1 VDASFPVFDR
11 SIAAAPVG
19 LAARP
24 CRPVEPLEVAEVVV
38 GVSGARQN
46 ATVAVATG
54 GRLIA
59 CCEQERITRVRS
71 EGLRP
76 GILPAEALRAA
87 LGNGQTGQAG
97 AVTFVAAEPGV
108 VLPAVVS
115 QVSVDHHF
123 AHAATAALTSPFPA
137 AAVLVCDQHSNPP
150 VTVWSWDG
158 QRLGKTDWPWAG
170 EGFAD
175 LYSQCAELFGFGVRG
190 AHRLEALARLNGSDA
205 HDALESLIHYTGTGL
220 VARRDWASTVARS
233 LANAGGVVGS
243 ALSASIAGSFQ
254 RSLGDALVA
263 LVLDIRRRLPY
274 ENLCLGGGLFYNTY
288 LNTRIVE
295 SGAFTRVFV
304 PLNPGNAGV
313 AVGAALAR
321 SQGAV
326 LHSAPVSPFLGPQFT
341 MEEVKATLDNCKLAY
356 EYHSEEEIVR
366 IAVRELSRG
375 ALVGWFQ
382 GRMEWAH
389 RSLGHR
395 SILANPFLPYVLE
408 NLNAYLKQR
417 EPYRTYG
424 LSVCEEEASRHFD
437 VCAPSRSM
445 ELEYTLR
452 DPQIYRH
459 VLPEGVR
466 TLRVQTLSP
475 DAGLFRELH
484 QAFGRV
490 ASGGVLVNTSFNGL
504 HEPIVCTPRDAVRVF
519 YGTGLDLLV
528 LGQFVIRK

>member
-1 VDASFPVFDR
+1 VDAFRVFHP
-11 SIAAAPVG
+11 SISAAPVG
-19 LAARP
+19 LASRP
-24 CRPVEPLEVAEVVV
+24 CRRVEPAQAAEVVV
-38 GVSGARQN
+38 GVSGVQQN

-59 CCEQERITRVRS
+59 CCEQERISRVRS

-76 GILPAEALRAA
+76 GTLPAEALRAA

-108 VLPAVVS
+108 VLPSAVS

-123 AHAATAALTSPFPA
+123 AHAATAALTSPFTA
-137 AAVLVCDQHSNPP
+137 AAVLVCDQHGNPP
-150 VTVWSWDG
+150 VSVWSWDG
-158 QRLGKTDWPWAG
+158 GRLGNVEWPWAG
-170 EGFAD
+170 EGFAA
-175 LYSQCAELFGFGVRG
+175 LYSQCAQLFGFGLRG
-190 AHRLEALARLNGSDA
+190 EHRLEALARLNGSDRD
-205 HDALESLIHYTGTGL
+205 DAIESLIDYAGRGL
-220 VARRDWASTVARS
+220 VARPEWAGTVARS
-233 LANAGGVVGS
+233 LATAGGLVGS
-243 ALSASIAGSFQ
+243 ARSASIAGSFQ

-263 LVLDIRRRLPY
+263 LVQDVRRRFPH

-295 SGAFTRVFV
+295 SGAFSRVFV

-321 SQGAV
+321 SQGAM
-326 LHSAPVSPFLGPQFT
+326 LQSAPVSPFLGPHFT
-341 MEEVKATLDNCKLAY
+341 MEEIKATLDNCKLVY
-356 EYHSEEEIVR
+356 EYLSEHEIVQTV
-366 IAVRELSRG
+366 VRELERG

-382 GRMEWAH
+382 GRMEWGH

-395 SILANPFLPYVLE
+395 SILANPFSPHVLE

-424 LSVCEEEASRHFD
+424 LSVCEEEAPRHFH

-445 ELEYTLR
+445 ELEYALR

-459 VLPEGVR
+459 VLPDGVR
-466 TLRVQTLSP
+466 TLRVQTLSL

-490 ASGGVLVNTSFNGL
+490 APGGVLVNTSFNGL
-504 HEPIVCTPRDAVRVF
+504 HEPIVCTPRDAIRVF

>member
-1 VDASFPVFDR
+1 VDAFRVFHP
-11 SIAAAPVG
+11 SISAAPVG
-19 LAARP
+19 LASRP
-24 CRPVEPLEVAEVVV
+24 CRRVEPAQAAEVVV
-38 GVSGARQN
+38 GVSGVQQN

-59 CCEQERITRVRS
+59 CCEQERISRVRS

-76 GILPAEALRAA
+76 GTLPAEALRAA

-108 VLPAVVS
+108 VLPSAVS

-137 AAVLVCDQHSNPP
+137 AAVLVCDQHGNPP
-150 VTVWSWDG
+150 VSVWSWDG
-158 QRLGKTDWPWAG
+158 GRLGNVEWPWAG
-170 EGFAD
+170 EGFAA
-175 LYSQCAELFGFGVRG
+175 LYSQCAQLFGFGLRG
-190 AHRLEALARLNGSDA
+190 EHRLEALARLNGSDRD
-205 HDALESLIHYTGTGL
+205 DALESLIDYAGAGL
-220 VARRDWASTVARS
+220 VARPEWAGTVARS
-233 LANAGGVVGS
+233 LATAGGLVGS
-243 ALSASIAGSFQ
+243 ARSASIAGSFQ

-263 LVLDIRRRLPY
+263 LVQDVRRRFPH

-295 SGAFTRVFV
+295 SGAFSRVFV

-321 SQGAV
+321 SQGAM
-326 LHSAPVSPFLGPQFT
+326 LQSAPVSPFLGPHFT
-341 MEEVKATLDNCKLAY
+341 MEEIKATLDNCKLVY
-356 EYHSEEEIVR
+356 EYLSEHEIVQTV
-366 IAVRELSRG
+366 VRELERG

-382 GRMEWAH
+382 GRMEWGH

-395 SILANPFLPYVLE
+395 SILANPFSPHVLE

-424 LSVCEEEASRHFD
+424 LSVCEEEAPRHFH

-445 ELEYTLR
+445 ELEYALR

-459 VLPEGVR
+459 VLPDGVR
-466 TLRVQTLSP
+466 TLRVQTLSL

-490 ASGGVLVNTSFNGL
+490 APGGVLVNTSFNGL
-504 HEPIVCTPRDAVRVF
+504 HEPIVCTPRDAIRVF

>member
-1 VDASFPVFDR
+1 VDAFRVFHP
-11 SIAAAPVG
+11 SISAAPVG
-19 LAARP
+19 LASRP
-24 CRPVEPLEVAEVVV
+24 CRRVEPAQAAEVVV
-38 GVSGARQN
+38 GVSGVQQN

-59 CCEQERITRVRS
+59 CCEQERISRVRS

-76 GILPAEALRAA
+76 GTLPAEALRAA

-108 VLPAVVS
+108 VLPSAVS

-137 AAVLVCDQHSNPP
+137 AAVLVCDQHGNPP
-150 VTVWSWDG
+150 VSVWSWDG
-158 QRLGKTDWPWAG
+158 GRLGNVEWPWAG
-170 EGFAD
+170 EGFAA
-175 LYSQCAELFGFGVRG
+175 LYSQCAQLFGFGLRG
-190 AHRLEALARLNGSDA
+190 EHRLEALARLNGSDRD
-205 HDALESLIHYTGTGL
+205 DAIESLIDYAGRGL
-220 VARRDWASTVARS
+220 VARPEWAGTVARS
-233 LANAGGVVGS
+233 LATAGGLVGS
-243 ALSASIAGSFQ
+243 ARSASIAGSFQ

-263 LVLDIRRRLPY
+263 LVQDVRRRFPH

-295 SGAFTRVFV
+295 SGAFSRVFV

-321 SQGAV
+321 SQGAM
-326 LHSAPVSPFLGPQFT
+326 LQSAPVSPFLGPHFT
-341 MEEVKATLDNCKLAY
+341 MEEIKATLDNCKLVY
-356 EYHSEEEIVR
+356 EYLSEHEIVQTV
-366 IAVRELSRG
+366 VRELERG

-382 GRMEWAH
+382 GRMEWGH

-395 SILANPFLPYVLE
+395 SILANPFSPHVLE

-424 LSVCEEEASRHFD
+424 LSVCEEEAPRHFH

-445 ELEYTLR
+445 ELEYALR

-459 VLPEGVR
+459 VLPDGVR
-466 TLRVQTLSP
+466 TLRVQTLSL

-490 ASGGVLVNTSFNGL
+490 APGGVLVNTSFNGL
-504 HEPIVCTPRDAVRVF
+504 HEPIVCTPRDAIRVF

>member
-1 VDASFPVFDR
+1 MDAFRVFHP
-11 SIAAAPVG
+11 SISAAPVG
-19 LAARP
+19 LASRP
-24 CRPVEPLEVAEVVV
+24 CRRVEPAQAAEVVV
-38 GVSGARQN
+38 GVSGVQQN

-59 CCEQERITRVRS
+59 CCEQERISRVRS

-76 GILPAEALRAA
+76 GTLPAEALRAA

-108 VLPAVVS
+108 VLPSAVS

-137 AAVLVCDQHSNPP
+137 AAVLVCDQHGNPP
-150 VTVWSWDG
+150 VSVWSWDG
-158 QRLGKTDWPWAG
+158 GRLGNVEWPWAG
-170 EGFAD
+170 EGFAA
-175 LYSQCAELFGFGVRG
+175 LYSQCAQLFGFGLRG
-190 AHRLEALARLNGSDA
+190 EHRLEALARLNGSDRD
-205 HDALESLIHYTGTGL
+205 DAIESLIDYAGRGL
-220 VARRDWASTVARS
+220 VARPEWAGTVARS
-233 LANAGGVVGS
+233 LATAGGLVGS
-243 ALSASIAGSFQ
+243 ARSASIAGSFQ

-263 LVLDIRRRLPY
+263 LVQDVRRRFPH

-295 SGAFTRVFV
+295 SGAFSRVFV

-321 SQGAV
+321 SQGAM
-326 LHSAPVSPFLGPQFT
+326 LQSAPVSPFLGPHFT
-341 MEEVKATLDNCKLAY
+341 MEEIKATLDNCKLVY
-356 EYHSEEEIVR
+356 EYLSEHEIVQTV
-366 IAVRELSRG
+366 VRELERG

-382 GRMEWAH
+382 GRMEWGH

-395 SILANPFLPYVLE
+395 SILANPFSPHVLE

-424 LSVCEEEASRHFD
+424 LSVCEEEAPRHFH

-445 ELEYTLR
+445 ELEYALR

-459 VLPEGVR
+459 VLPDGVR
-466 TLRVQTLSP
+466 TLRVQTLSL

-490 ASGGVLVNTSFNGL
+490 APGGVLVNTSFNGL
-504 HEPIVCTPRDAVRVF
+504 HEPIVCTPRDAIRVF